1 LRFLDQAFIQDLT
14 ERKLV
19 EVALR
24 EMPNYGELAGCPA
37 CLLNIAKRSLPKLI
51 LSGVGLAS
59 NDAWGEFLFRCASR
73 AARSVGSCL

>member
-24 EMPNYGELAGCPA
+24 EMPNYGELGP
-37 CLLNIAKRSLPKLI
+37 IHPS
-51 LSGVGLAS
+51 SQ
-59 NDAWGEFLFRCASR
+59 
-73 AARSVGSCL
+73 